1 MARSQM
7 PDKKLRIVRTMK
19 QPLDVE
25 RQVHQLQK
33 LHGLRIMYETKG
45 QLKAKYGDQ
54 QKVWRIVYVANGNWQ
69 LQRFHELPQGTDLR
83 IERQWVA
90 HQRPTDYET
99 AHSQLKRRDHQI
111 QASA

>member
-7 PDKKLRIVRTMK
+7 PDKKLRVVRER
-19 QPLDVE
+19 PAYRLVE
-25 RQVHQLQK
+25 IKGWR
-33 LHGLRIMYETKG
+33 TKG

-54 QKVWRIVYVANGNWQ
+54 QKVWRIVYVANGLWQ
-69 LQRFHELPQGTDLR
+69 LQQFNPPEGVSSGWGTR
-83 IERQWVA
+83 EQCWWRN

-99 AHSQLKRRDHQI
+99 AFSQLKRRDNMQ